1 MAAGLSGPAGLL
13 WETDGRPRANAA
25 DRCESVAP
33 AESESRTVDLHDYL
47 RVVRK
52 RWRTITVVT
61 LVLVGLA
68 ALLTLWSPKVYQAH
82 TQLFVSTSGGQDSTQ
97 LLQGNTFTQQRV
109 KSYSDLITTPTV
121 LDPVIK
127 DLHLDL
133 TPDQLGAKIT
143 ASVPL
148 DTVLIDV
155 MVDDQDPKRAAAI
168 ASAVGKQFSASVID
182 LERVSD
188 NAPSPVKV
196 SVVRPP
202 AVPSHP
208 VSPKP
213 MRNIALG
220 VVLGLLVGL
229 GLALLRDT
237 FDTSIKSERDVKDA
251 TDETVIGGITY
262 DPDGPKH
269 PLIVQ
274 SDPHG
279 PRAEAFRAL
288 RTNLQ
293 FVDAATH
300 PRSIVF
306 TSSLPGEGKTTTTA
320 NLAISM
326 AAAGARVCVIEA
338 DLRRPRL
345 LQYMGLEGS
354 VGLTNVLIGQA
365 DLVDVL
371 QPFGDT
377 GISVLGAGQ
386 IPPNPSELL
395 GSETMARTIRQLE
408 GMFDYVILDAPP
420 VLPVTDAT
428 VLSTLAGG
436 VVVVTGCGVVNKEQL
451 ARAIAGIHAVNGN
464 VLGVVV
470 NRIPTR
476 GANAES
482 YYYGEGYA
490 PLSPERSRKERTR
503 DRREHSRV

>member
-1 MAAGLSGPAGLL
+1 M
-13 WETDGRPRANAA
+13 
-25 DRCESVAP
+25 
-33 AESESRTVDLHDYL
+33 DLHDYV

-52 RWRTITVVT
+52 RWRTITVAT
-61 LVLVGLA
+61 LLMIALA
-68 ALLTLWSPKVYQAH
+68 AAYTLTSPKVYEAR
-82 TQLFVSTSGGQDSTQ
+82 TQLFVSTSGGSDTTQ

-109 KSYSDLITTPTV
+109 KSYSDLISTPAV
-121 LDPVIK
+121 LDPVISQ
-127 DLHLDL
+127 LHLNTTADS
-133 TPDQLGAKIT
+133 LGLRVS

-155 MVDDQDPKRAAAI
+155 LVDDPNPQQAARI
-168 ASAVGKQFSASVID
+168 AGAVGKQFSSSVID

-188 NAPSPVKV
+188 TTPSPVKV

-202 AVPSHP
+202 SVPIAP

-213 MRNIALG
+213 TRNLALG

-229 GLALLRDT
+229 GAALLRDSL
-237 FDTSIKSERDVKDA
+237 DTSVKSERDVKET
-251 TDETVIGGITY
+251 TDETVIGTIAY

-293 FVDAATH
+293 FVDAANH
-300 PRSIVF
+300 PRSLVF
-306 TSSLPGEGKTTTTA
+306 TSSLPGEGKTTTAA

-326 AAAGARVCVIEA
+326 SAAGARVVIVEG

-345 LQYMGLEGS
+345 LRYMGLEGS

-365 DLVDVL
+365 DLADVL

-377 GISVLGAGQ
+377 SLQVLGAGQ

-395 GSETMARTIRQLE
+395 GSETMARLITTLE
-408 GMFDYVILDAPP
+408 GMFDYVIIDAPP
-420 VLPVTDAT
+420 LLPVTDAT
-428 VLSTLAGG
+428 VLSTLTGG
-436 VVVVTGCGVVNKEQL
+436 VVVIAGCGVVNKEQL
-451 ARAIAGIHAVNGN
+451 TRSIEALNSVKGDILGI
-464 VLGVVV
+464 VV
-470 NRIPTR
+470 NRNPTH
-476 GANAES
+476 GAHAES
-482 YYYGEGYA
+482 YYYREGYA
-490 PLSPERSRKERTR
+490 PHNPEGSRKDRAKEAKQRARERQGAAI
-503 DRREHSRV
+503 

>member
-1 MAAGLSGPAGLL
+1 M
-13 WETDGRPRANAA
+13 
-25 DRCESVAP
+25 
-33 AESESRTVDLHDYL
+33 DLHDYL

-52 RWRTITVVT
+52 RWRTISVVT
-61 LVLVGLA
+61 LLLVALA
-68 ALLTLWSPKVYQAH
+68 ALLTLWSPKVYQAR

-109 KSYSDLITTPTV
+109 KSYSDLITTPSV

-127 DLHLDL
+127 NLGLDL
-133 TPDQLGAKIT
+133 TADQLGTKIT

-155 MVDDQDPKRAAAI
+155 MVNDQDPKQAAAI
-168 ASAVGKQFSASVID
+168 AAAVGKQFSASVVD

-202 AVPSHP
+202 TVPT
-208 VSPKP
+208 SPI
-213 MRNIALG
+213 IALG
-220 VVLGLLVGL
+220 LVLGLLVGL
-229 GLALLRDT
+229 GVALLRDT

-326 AAAGARVCVIEA
+326 AAAGARVCVVEA

-345 LQYMGLEGS
+345 LQYMGMEGS

-365 DLVDVL
+365 ELVDVL

-377 GISVLGAGQ
+377 GVSVLGAGQ

-451 ARAIAGIHAVNGN
+451 GRAIAAIHAVNGN

-482 YYYGEGYA
+482 YYFGEGYA
-490 PLSPERSRKERTR
+490 PLSPDHSRKERAK
-503 DRREHSRV
+503 DRREHTRV

>member
-1 MAAGLSGPAGLL
+1 MGARSGEIAGASRRQDRTGA
-13 WETDGRPRANAA
+13 DGRIGT
-25 DRCESVAP
+25 
-33 AESESRTVDLHDYL
+33 SESGTVDLHDYYRL
-47 RVVRK
+47 VRK
-52 RWRTITVVT
+52 RWRAITAVT
-61 LVLVGLA
+61 LVMVALA
-68 ALLTLWSPKVYQAH
+68 ALLTLWSPKTYQAR
-82 TQLFVSTSGGQDSTQ
+82 TQLFVSTSGGQDSAQ

-109 KSYSDLITTPTV
+109 KSYADLITTPAV
-121 LDPVIK
+121 LAPVVK
-127 DLHLDL
+127 QLGLSM
-133 TPDQLGAKIT
+133 TADQLGSKIS

-155 MVDDQDPKRAAAI
+155 LVTDRDPKQAATI
-168 ASAVGKQFSASVID
+168 AGAVGKQFSASILE

-188 NAPSPVKV
+188 SSPSPVKV

-202 AVPSHP
+202 AVPGSP
-208 VSPKP
+208 ISPKP
-213 MRNIALG
+213 TRNIGLG
-220 VVLGLLVGL
+220 LVLGLILGL
-229 GLALLRDT
+229 GVALLRDT
-237 FDTSIKSERDVKDA
+237 FDTSIKSERDVKEA
-251 TDETVIGGITY
+251 TEETVIGGITY
-262 DPDGPKH
+262 DPEGPKQ

-293 FVDAATH
+293 FVDAANH

-306 TSSLPGEGKTTTTA
+306 TSSVPGEGKTTTTA

-326 AAAGARVCVIEA
+326 AAAGARVCVIEG

-345 LQYMGLEGS
+345 LRYMGMEGS

-365 DLVDVL
+365 DLIDVL

-377 GISVLGAGQ
+377 GIQVLGAGQ

-395 GSETMARTIRQLE
+395 GSETMSRTIRQLE
-408 GMFDYVILDAPP
+408 EMFDYVIIDAPP

-428 VLSTLAGG
+428 VLSTITGG
-436 VVVVTGCGVVNKEQL
+436 VVIVAGCGVVNKEQL
-451 ARAIAGIHAVNGN
+451 ARALSSVTAVNGN

-490 PLSPERSRKERTR
+490 PMVPDRSRKERA
-503 DRREHSRV
+503 RERHSAAV

>member
-1 MAAGLSGPAGLL
+1 M
-13 WETDGRPRANAA
+13 
-25 DRCESVAP
+25 
-33 AESESRTVDLHDYL
+33 SESRTVDLHDYL

-52 RWRTITVVT
+52 RWRTIAVVT
-61 LVLVGLA
+61 LLLVALA
-68 ALLTLWSPKVYQAH
+68 ALLTLGSPKVYQAH

-109 KSYSDLITTPTV
+109 KSYSDLITTPSV

-127 DLHLDL
+127 DLGLHT
-133 TPDQLGAKIT
+133 TPDQLGKQIT

-155 MVDDQDPKRAAAI
+155 LVNDRDPKQAASI
-168 ASAVGKQFSASVID
+168 AAAVGKQFSASVID
-182 LERVSD
+182 LERVSQD
-188 NAPSPVKV
+188 SPSPVKV

-202 AVPSHP
+202 AVPTSP
-208 VSPKP
+208 ISPKP
-213 MRNIALG
+213 TRNVALG

-229 GLALLRDT
+229 GVALLRDT
-237 FDTSIKSERDVKDA
+237 FDTSVKSERDVKDV
-251 TDETVIGGITY
+251 TDETIIGGISY
-262 DPDGPKH
+262 DPDAPKH

-279 PRAEAFRAL
+279 ARAEAFRAL

-306 TSSLPGEGKTTTTA
+306 TSSLPTEGKTTTTA

-326 AAAGARVCVIEA
+326 AAAGARVCLVEA

-345 LQYMGLEGS
+345 LKYMGMEGA
-354 VGLTNVLIGQA
+354 VGLTNVLFGQA
-365 DLVDVL
+365 ELGDVL
-371 QPFGDT
+371 QQFGDT
-377 GISVLGAGQ
+377 GITVLGAGQ

-395 GSETMARTIRQLE
+395 GSETMARTIRDLE
-408 GMFDYVILDAPP
+408 AKFDYVVLDAPP

-436 VVVVTGCGVVNKEQL
+436 VVLVAGCGVVHKEQL
-451 ARAIAGIHAVNGN
+451 TRAIESIHAVSGN

-470 NRIPTR
+470 NRVPTR
-476 GANAES
+476 GANAET
-482 YYYGEGYA
+482 YYYAEGYA
-490 PLSPERSRKERTR
+490 PESPDRSRRERSR
-503 DRREHSRV
+503 DRQSARV

>member
-1 MAAGLSGPAGLL
+1 
-13 WETDGRPRANAA
+13 
-25 DRCESVAP
+25 
-33 AESESRTVDLHDYL
+33 VDLHDYY

-52 RWRTITVVT
+52 RWRAIAAVT
-61 LVLVGLA
+61 LLMVALA
-68 ALLTLWSPKVYQAH
+68 ALLTLWSPKTYQAR
-82 TQLFVSTSGGQDSTQ
+82 TQLFVSTAGGQDSTQ

-109 KSYSDLITTPTV
+109 KSYSDLITTPKV

-127 DLHLDL
+127 DLGLPVNADE
-133 TPDQLGAKIT
+133 LGARIT
-143 ASVPL
+143 ANVPL

-155 MVDDQDPKRAAAI
+155 LVSDRDPEQAARI
-168 ASAVGKQFSASVID
+168 ASAVGRQFSTSIPD

-188 NAPSPVKV
+188 DSASPVKV

-202 AVPSHP
+202 SVPEGPISPNP
-208 VSPKP
+208 V
-213 MRNIALG
+213 RNIGLG

-229 GLALLRDT
+229 GVALLRDT
-237 FDTSIKSERDVKDA
+237 FDTSIKSERDVKEAVDA
-251 TDETVIGGITY
+251 TIIGGITF
-262 DPDGPKH
+262 DPEGPKN

-293 FVDAATH
+293 FVDAANH

-326 AAAGARVCVIEA
+326 AAAGARVCVIEG

-345 LQYMGLEGS
+345 LRYMGMEGS

-365 DLVDVL
+365 ELIDVL

-377 GISVLGAGQ
+377 GIQVLGAGQ

-395 GSETMARTIRQLE
+395 GSETMSRTIRQLE
-408 GMFDYVILDAPP
+408 EMFDYVIIDAPP

-428 VLSTLAGG
+428 VLSTITGG
-436 VVVVTGCGVVNKEQL
+436 VVLVVGCGVVNREQL
-451 ARAIAGIHAVNGN
+451 SRALTSVKAVNGN
-464 VLGVVV
+464 ILGLVV

-482 YYYGEGYA
+482 YYYSEGYA
-490 PLSPERSRKERTR
+490 PDSPTRSRKERARDAR
-503 DRREHSRV
+503 DRAHAAKV

>member
-1 MAAGLSGPAGLL
+1 M
-13 WETDGRPRANAA
+13 
-25 DRCESVAP
+25 
-33 AESESRTVDLHDYL
+33 DLHDYL

-52 RWRTITVVT
+52 RWRTIVAVT
-61 LVLVGLA
+61 LLMVALA
-68 ALLTLWSPKVYQAH
+68 SLLTLWSPKSYQAR
-82 TQLFVSTSGGQDSTQ
+82 TQLFVSTSGGSDSTQ

-109 KSYSDLITTPTV
+109 KSYSDLLTTPTV

-127 DLHLDL
+127 ELGLD
-133 TPDQLGAKIT
+133 TTADQLGAKIT

-155 MVDDQDPKRAAAI
+155 LVSDTDPQRAARI
-168 ASAVGKQFSASVID
+168 AGAVGKQFSTSVLE
-182 LERVSD
+182 LERVSES
-188 NAPSPVKV
+188 APSPVKV
-196 SVVRPP
+196 SVVRP
-202 AVPSHP
+202 ATVPTSP

-213 MRNIALG
+213 LRNIALG
-220 VVLGLLVGL
+220 VVLGLLL
-229 GLALLRDT
+229 GFGTALLRDT
-237 FDTSIKSERDVKDA
+237 FDTSIKSERDVKDSI
-251 TDETVIGGITY
+251 DETIIGGITF
-262 DPDGPKH
+262 DPEGPKH

-279 PRAEAFRAL
+279 PRAEAFRSL

-293 FVDAATH
+293 FVDAANH
-300 PRSIVF
+300 PRSLVF

-326 AAAGARVCVIEA
+326 AAAGSRVCVIEG

-345 LQYMGLEGS
+345 LSYMGMEGS

-377 GISVLGAGQ
+377 GVHVLGAGQ

-408 GMFDYVILDAPP
+408 EMFDYVIIDAPP

-428 VLSTLAGG
+428 VLSTVTGG
-436 VVVVTGCGVVNKEQL
+436 VVVVAGCGVVNREQL
-451 ARAIAGIHAVNGN
+451 HRAIASVKAVNGN
-464 VLGVVV
+464 ILGVVV

-490 PLSPERSRKERTR
+490 PLSADRSRKERAR
-503 DRREHSRV
+503 DRNTHPASV